1 MSRPITEVVSL
12 DRLQAAF
19 VAAHASQDEARA
31 ARLQAREEKEARRI
45 RPMSKQLNGLGAQIA
60 AATAAARHAQET
72 AVGVRQRE
80 KDVSA
85 LQTEVAARRRR
96 EGGGRRVG

>member
-19 VAAHASQDEARA
+19 VAAHASQEQARA
-31 ARLQAREEKEARRI
+31 ARRQARADEQARSI
-45 RPMSKQLNGLGAQIA
+45 RPMSKQLDGLGEQIA
-60 AATAAARHAQET
+60 AATAAAKHVQNA

-80 KDVSA
+80 RDVA
-85 LQTEVAARRRR
+85 DLQTEVAERRRQ
-96 EGGGRRVG
+96 GGGRRVG